1 MPPGKPLPGETQ
13 HRLSAQRLCQRVAFS
28 SIFLFKGSLFLLKV
42 LQYLGLDVTEEKKR
56 QLRQSLTTDSQGT
69 VAYGGERA
77 ARRLTGFF
85 ILA

>member
-1 MPPGKPLPGETQ
+1 MPGESLPGENPAPSVFPAPT
-13 HRLSAQRLCQRVAFS
+13 STSCFS

-69 VAYGGERA
+69 VAFGGEWA
-77 ARRLTGFF
+77 ALCLTGFF
-85 ILA
+85 IFA